1 MKIVLTIV
9 ACIVVLVLGAVA
21 FIYSGIY
28 DVSALHPDNPIVAW
42 ALHTTSDHSVDSRLG
57 GIAEPPDLDN
67 PETIQSGAKFFG
79 SHCVI
84 CHGGPGLLPT
94 DVAQGLNPSP
104 PNLFNP
110 RRKNAT
116 VEMFYFIMNGVKM
129 TGMPAFGKTLPDSQV
144 WALAAFL
151 HKTPGISGK
160 DFVALTGVG
169 GNPGSDSAKPVP

>member
-1 MKIVLTIV
+1 MV
-9 ACIVVLVLGAVA
+9 ALVLGAVW

-28 DVSALHPDNPIVAW
+28 DVSALHPDNLIVAW

-57 GIAEPPDLDN
+57 GIVAPPDLDK
-67 PETIQSGAKFFG
+67 PEIIQSGAKFFG

-84 CHGGPGLLPT
+84 CHGGPGLLPS

-104 PNLFNP
+104 PNLFGA
-110 RRKNAT
+110 RRKNET
-116 VEMFYFIMNGVKM
+116 VEMFYFILNGVKM

-151 HKTPGISGK
+151 HKSPGISGQ
-160 DFVALTGVG
+160 DFAALTGVG
-169 GNPGSDSAKPVP
+169 AAPASGPAGGVAHP